1 MVIKSSPATHGTD
14 VEEMVKWLA
23 SFGQSAEGG
32 TNRLLYDAAWA
43 EAQQELEQKMKD
55 FGLETTVDAVG
66 NLYGKLTGTNLD
78 NKTIIT
84 GSHID
89 TVTNGGIYDGVYGII
104 ASLLATQRLYQRYGS
119 PKQTI
124 EVLSLCEEEGS
135 RFPITFWGSGNITG
149 KYQTE
154 DGASIKDNEGTF
166 LLDAMNKAGMQHKS
180 LKSAYRN
187 DIACFIELH
196 IEQGMVLESTNK
208 SIGAVSH
215 IVGQHRF
222 AIEVIGESNHAGTT
236 PMPLRKDA
244 MAITAELIHFI
255 TVEAKALDPDLV
267 ATVGQVN
274 VKPNTSN
281 VIAGIVDFSLDVRH
295 FDETVLDRFHQKLT
309 LFMEELTKLHDME
322 INCTQWLNAKP
333 VAMDKEMTKWVE
345 EIATE
350 QSISYKPMISGA
362 GHDAQVFGEFY
373 PTALIF
379 VPSKDGISHS
389 PKEFTS
395 KKDLENGV
403 DILTEL
409 LYRLAY

>member
-1 MVIKSSPATHGTD
+1 MVIKSSHEVKVTD
-14 VEEMVKWLA
+14 VEQMVKWLA

-32 TNRLLYDAAWA
+32 TNRLLYNEAWI
-43 EAQQELEQKMKD
+43 EAQQELEQTMQG
-55 FGLETTVDAVG
+55 FGLATHFDAVG
-66 NLYGKLTGTNLD
+66 NLFGKLAGTNTEE
-78 NKTIIT
+78 KAIIT

-89 TVTNGGIYDGVYGII
+89 TVTNGGVYDGVYGII

-119 PKQTI
+119 PKKTI

-149 KYQTE
+149 KYQIE
-154 DGASIKDNEGTF
+154 DGERIKDNENTI
-166 LLDAMNKAGMQHKS
+166 LLEAMNNAGVANKNQ
-180 LKSAYRN
+180 KSAYRN

-196 IEQGMVLESTNK
+196 IEQGKVLESTNK

-215 IVGQHRF
+215 IVGQRRF
-222 AIEVIGESNHAGTT
+222 AINVIGESNHAGTT
-236 PMPLRKDA
+236 PMPLRRDA
-244 MAITAELIHFI
+244 MAITAEIIHFI
-255 TVEAKALDPDLV
+255 TVEAKLFDPDLV
-267 ATVGQVN
+267 ATVGQLN
-274 VKPNTSN
+274 TKPNTSN
-281 VIAGIVDFSLDVRH
+281 VIAGEVDFSLDIRH
-295 FDETVLDRFHQKLT
+295 FDETILDQFYQKLT
-309 LFMEELTKLHDME
+309 LFIEELANLHKME
-322 INCTQWLNAKP
+322 INCSQWLNAKP
-333 VAMDKEMTKWVE
+333 VAMDKEMTKLVE

-350 QSISYKPMISGA
+350 QSIPYKSMISGA
-362 GHDAQVFGEFY
+362 GHDAQMFGKFY

>member
-1 MVIKSSPATHGTD
+1 MKSSHEVKVTD
-14 VEEMVKWLA
+14 VEQMVKWLA

-32 TNRLLYDAAWA
+32 TNRLLYNEAWI
-43 EAQQELEQKMKD
+43 EAQQELEQTMQG
-55 FGLETTVDAVG
+55 FGLATHFDAVG
-66 NLYGKLTGTNLD
+66 NLFGKLAGTNTEE
-78 NKTIIT
+78 KAIIT

-89 TVTNGGIYDGVYGII
+89 TVTNGGVYDGVYGII

-119 PKQTI
+119 PKKTI

-149 KYQTE
+149 KYQIE
-154 DGASIKDNEGTF
+154 DGERIKDNENTI
-166 LLDAMNKAGMQHKS
+166 LLEAMNNAGVANKNQ
-180 LKSAYRN
+180 KSAYRN

-196 IEQGMVLESTNK
+196 IEQGKVLESTNK

-215 IVGQHRF
+215 IVGQRRF
-222 AIEVIGESNHAGTT
+222 AINVIGESNHAGTT
-236 PMPLRKDA
+236 PMPLRRDA
-244 MAITAELIHFI
+244 MAITAEIIHFI
-255 TVEAKALDPDLV
+255 TVEAKLFDPDLV
-267 ATVGQVN
+267 ATVGQLN
-274 VKPNTSN
+274 TKPNTSN
-281 VIAGIVDFSLDVRH
+281 VIAGEVDFSLDIRH
-295 FDETVLDRFHQKLT
+295 FDETILDQFYQKLT
-309 LFMEELTKLHDME
+309 LFIEELANLHKME
-322 INCTQWLNAKP
+322 INCSQWLNAKP
-333 VAMDKEMTKWVE
+333 VAMDKEMTKLVE

-350 QSISYKPMISGA
+350 QSIPYKSMISGA
-362 GHDAQVFGEFY
+362 GHDAQMFGKFY